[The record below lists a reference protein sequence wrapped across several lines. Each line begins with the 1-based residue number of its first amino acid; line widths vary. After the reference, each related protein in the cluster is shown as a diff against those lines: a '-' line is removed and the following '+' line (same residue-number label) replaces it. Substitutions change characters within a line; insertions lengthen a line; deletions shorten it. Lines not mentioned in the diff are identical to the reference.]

1 MQPLVPLV
9 FHNLPSLYPPSFV
22 VQYTFGTAVHPPYL
36 WSVLASHSSWY
47 TYGRVEPARILTHM
61 RMRGGSIGTY
71 LFALTEHQ
79 QCKTKIDASWKASD
93 QLTALCHVSS
103 NVIVDCV
110 CIAVCS
116 YFQFVLRKEYS
127 L

>member
-9 FHNLPSLYPPSFV
+9 FHNLPSLHPPSFRRNDFL
-22 VQYTFGTAVHPPYL
+22 YLYSILLALPYL

-61 RMRGGSIGTY
+61 RMRRGSIGTY
-71 LFALTEHQ
+71 LFVLTEHQ
-79 QCKTKIDASWKASD
+79 QCKTKIDASWKG
-93 QLTALCHVSS
+93 TEGIRPT
-103 NVIVDCV
+103 NVVDCV

-116 YFQFVLRKEYS
+116 YFQFVLRREYS